1 MDGMNDL
8 SIMMLFFDYL
18 ASSTQDVHF
27 NFVVVDE
34 LSCRYNVASHNGRAD
49 YGGIGTIVF
58 DSLPLHGRVFSLP
71 SKQIKGDNRYR
82 ERA

>member
-34 LSCRYNVASHNGRAD
+34 FPGSRLNSC

-58 DSLPLHGRVFSLP
+58 ELNQPSLFASTLTRVLSPQQTDKGR
-71 SKQIKGDNRYR
+71 
-82 ERA
+82 

>member
-18 ASSTQDVHF
+18 LASSTQDVHF

-34 LSCRYNVASHNGRAD
+34 FPGSRLNSC
-49 YGGIGTIVF
+49 YGGIGTIVLELNQPSVF
-58 DSLPLHGRVFSLP
+58 ASTLTRVLSPQQTDKGR
-71 SKQIKGDNRYR
+71 
-82 ERA
+82 

>member
-34 LSCRYNVASHNGRAD
+34 LSCRYNVASHNGKPD
-49 YGGIGTIVF
+49 YGGIGTIVLELNQP
-58 DSLPLHGRVFSLP
+58 SLFASTLTRVLSPQQTDKGR
-71 SKQIKGDNRYR
+71 
-82 ERA
+82 